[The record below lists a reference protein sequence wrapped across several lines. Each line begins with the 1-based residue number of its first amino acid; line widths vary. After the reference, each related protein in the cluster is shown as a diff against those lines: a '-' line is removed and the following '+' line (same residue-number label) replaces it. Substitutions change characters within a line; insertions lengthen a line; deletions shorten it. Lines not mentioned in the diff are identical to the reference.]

1 MEKLTA
7 ADKKFLTAH
16 IDPLI
21 FTTTMHSH
29 EELHT
34 VSNPFTGETIETTP
48 QIATLVKMIQDLS
61 YDNFSPRALK
71 KWGCKPTNCI
81 SKFDRARYIV
91 MKLDRNV
98 YLKVVD

>member
-7 ADKKFLTAH
+7 ADKKFITAH

-21 FTTTMHSH
+21 H
-29 EELHT
+29 EDLHF

-81 SKFDRARYIV
+81 SKFDRARHIV

-98 YLKVVD
+98 YMTVVD